1 MRIGNKC
8 TQNRALNEESFLVL
22 ISEQK
27 YILFSRVR
35 SKKLGPQYNS
45 TRTPKTDKGAVF
57 CYRIR
62 FMRTGTQ
69 PYPCGSGSGP
79 SQDLNMDPM

>member
-1 MRIGNKC
+1 M
-8 TQNRALNEESFLVL
+8 L

-62 FMRTGTQ
+62 FMPTG
-69 PYPCGSGSGP
+69 CGSGSG
-79 SQDLNMDPM
+79 SIENMDQV